1 MEQKLIAASVK
12 AERWD
17 PERQNFEE
25 TESVLASTGVRRLE
39 DSAASHFHSRCGRKD
54 QHDV

>member
-1 MEQKLIAASVK
+1 MEQKLIVASVK

-17 PERQNFEE
+17 PEKQNFEE
-25 TESVLASTGVRRLE
+25 T
-39 DSAASHFHSRCGRKD
+39 DSATSHFHSRCGRKD

>member
-17 PERQNFEE
+17 PEKQNFKE
-25 TESVLASTGVRRLE
+25 TDSVLAALGFADWRTLPRVISIVG
-39 DSAASHFHSRCGRKD
+39 AGG
-54 QHDV
+54 